1 MKEYDEVNIRHLKFT
16 SGDEVISYVA
26 NKDMTDPVVKLE
38 RPLQV
43 HRYGLGNFFFSKWHP
58 FAGKDECVV
67 NPVNVVSHSECNAK
81 VKERYIQLCLK
92 MAEEPEDLE
101 LTDELPTE
109 EEIEAADNVVKFP
122 DPKTFH

>member
-1 MKEYDEVNIRHLKFT
+1 MTDFDDVNIRHLKLT

-26 NKDMTDPVVKLE
+26 TEDMNGPLVTLE

-58 FAGKDECVV
+58 FAKKNECVV
-67 NPVNVVSHSECNAK
+67 NPMNIVSHSECDDR

-92 MAEEPEDLE
+92 IAEDPESVE
-101 LTDELPTE
+101 MTDELPE
-109 EEIEAADNVVKFP
+109 ELENDNVIPFP

>member
-1 MKEYDEVNIRHLKFT
+1 MTNFDDVNIRHLKLT

-26 NKDMTDPVVKLE
+26 TKDMNGPIVTLE

-58 FAGKDECVV
+58 FAKKNECVV
-67 NPVNVVSHSECNAK
+67 NPMNIVSHSECDDR

-92 MAEEPEDLE
+92 IAEDPETVE
-101 LTDELPTE
+101 MTDELPE
-109 EEIEAADNVVKFP
+109 ELESDNVIPFP